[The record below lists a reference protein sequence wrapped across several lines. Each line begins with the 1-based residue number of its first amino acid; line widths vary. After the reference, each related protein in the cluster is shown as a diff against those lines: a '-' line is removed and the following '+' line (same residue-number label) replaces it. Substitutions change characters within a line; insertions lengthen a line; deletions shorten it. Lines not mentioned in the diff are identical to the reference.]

1 MDDEPL
7 PKAVRRGLADEVADR
22 VRDAVFAG
30 RFPPGAPLREV
41 ELAESLGVSRG
52 AVREGLARL
61 QREGLIRTGWHRPT
75 TVVAATAADVEEV
88 YRVRAAL
95 DRLAAV
101 TALRRA
107 TPRDLDELDRLVDEM
122 AAELAAGAGVPRLL
136 ALDMAFHDR
145 IYRAAGNGRL
155 TAAWQAVRSQV
166 FLFQL
171 QRVSLARGQ
180 YRALVVAEHREL
192 ARLLRAGGDEH
203 HLDRLA
209 AEHVDTARRSLLA
222 LLPDPDGT
230 DTDGTDTDGTDTDGT
245 DTAGTGPAGT
255 DPDGTTAAG

>member
-1 MDDEPL
+1 MNDEPL
-7 PKAVRRGLADEVADR
+7 RKAVRRGLADEVADR
-22 VRDAVFAG
+22 VRDAILDG
-30 RFPPGAPLREV
+30 HYPPGSPLREV
-41 ELAESLGVSRG
+41 ELAETLGVSRG
-52 AVREGLARL
+52 AVREGLAQL

-75 TVVAATAADVEEV
+75 TVVAATAVDVEEV

-101 TALRRA
+101 TAMRRA
-107 TPRDLDELDRLVDEM
+107 TPAQLDRLDRLVDEM

-145 IYRAAGNGRL
+145 IYEAAGNGRL

-171 QRVSLARGQ
+171 QRVSLAQGG
-180 YRALVVAEHREL
+180 YRALVVDEHREL
-192 ARLLRAGGDEH
+192 ARLLRAGGDEQE
-203 HLDRLA
+203 LDRLA

-222 LLPDPDGT
+222 LLADRPT
-230 DTDGTDTDGTDTDGT
+230 
-245 DTAGTGPAGT
+245 TGQPPTEPPAS
-255 DPDGTTAAG
+255 P

>member
-1 MDDEPL
+1 MTEEAL
-7 PKAVRRGLADEVADR
+7 RKAARRGLADEVADS
-22 VRDAVFAG
+22 VRDAIFGG
-30 RFPPGAPLREV
+30 RFAPGAPLREV

-75 TVVAATAADVEEV
+75 TVVEATAADVEEV

-101 TALRRA
+101 TAMQRA
-107 TPRDLDELDRLVDEM
+107 TPRQLDELDRLVDEM

-145 IYRAAGNGRL
+145 IYDAAGNRRL
-155 TAAWQAVRSQV
+155 TEAWQAVRSQV

-171 QRVSLARGQ
+171 QRVTLARGR
-180 YRALVVAEHREL
+180 YRALVADEHREL
-192 ARLLRAGGDEH
+192 ARLLRAGAAEDV
-203 HLDRLA
+203 LDRLA
-209 AEHVDTARRSLLA
+209 AEHVDVARRSLLA
-222 LLPDPDGT
+222 LLPE
-230 DTDGTDTDGTDTDGT
+230 
-245 DTAGTGPAGT
+245 
-255 DPDGTTAAG
+255 AADRR

>member
-1 MDDEPL
+1 MNDEPL
-7 PKAVRRGLADEVADR
+7 RKAVRRGLADEVADR
-22 VRDAVFAG
+22 VRDAILDG

-41 ELAESLGVSRG
+41 DLAESLGVSRG

-61 QREGLIRTGWHRPT
+61 EHEGLIRTGWHRPT
-75 TVVAATAADVEEV
+75 TVVAASAVDVEEV

-101 TALRRA
+101 TAMRRA
-107 TPRDLDELDRLVDEM
+107 TPEQLDGLDRLVDGM

-145 IYRAAGNGRL
+145 VYEAAGNGRL

-171 QRVSLARGQ
+171 QRVSLARGR
-180 YRALVVAEHREL
+180 YRALVVDEHREL
-192 ARLLRAGGDEH
+192 ARLLRAGGDAEE
-203 HLDRLA
+203 LGRLA
-209 AEHVDTARRSLLA
+209 AEHVDAARRSLLA
-222 LLPDPDGT
+222 LLAEAGGGETGDGE
-230 DTDGTDTDGTDTDGT
+230 
-245 DTAGTGPAGT
+245 AGGA
-255 DPDGTTAAG
+255 AAGGAAGGG